1 MKKIILS
8 IALMLL
14 FGFKANAEVGVKAG
28 ISLAAGVFSVDGASE
43 KFTGSHSSGAAVGD
57 VTKKA
62 SAEGEDAE
70 GLFGIGSLFVEKSLG
85 DKFSVGLDYV
95 PYALESETTENTQT
109 TFNTTHGA
117 VLTDVV
123 NSVSVDFEDLTT
135 LYGMINVN
143 ENVYI
148 KAGFM
153 QVDVITNDKLNTGS
167 TYGNTTLDG
176 TMFAVGYARDLDN
189 GAFVRLEGSFM
200 EFDGATLVSQVDST
214 KSVSVD
220 GIDGYGAKLSIGKSF

>member
-62 SAEGEDAE
+62 SDEGEDAE
-70 GLFGIGSLFVEKSLG
+70 ALFGIGSLFIEKSLG

-95 PYALESETTENTQT
+95 PYALESETTENTQRATKDNKEQPVT
-109 TFNTTHGA
+109 TQSKQREQQREQRSEQHR
-117 VLTDVV
+117 
-123 NSVSVDFEDLTT
+123 E
-135 LYGMINVN
+135 
-143 ENVYI
+143 
-148 KAGFM
+148 
-153 QVDVITNDKLNTGS
+153 QQ
-167 TYGNTTLDG
+167 
-176 TMFAVGYARDLDN
+176 R
-189 GAFVRLEGSFM
+189 
-200 EFDGATLVSQVDST
+200 
-214 KSVSVD
+214 
-220 GIDGYGAKLSIGKSF
+220 